1 MHYWNSVL
9 NEVLLKSDS
18 RAFLLS
24 DENFSTAGNGFFPDE
39 FDDFETPKETRDL
52 RMYYLGDK
60 FPAVYLTKREAES
73 MFWLM
78 QSNTIAEAAA
88 KMELSARTVEFYVKN
103 LKLKLNCKNKKM
115 LVNKILQT
123 TLLQQLEKDGMRLVR
138 H

>member
-9 NEVLLKSDS
+9 NEVLQKSDS
-18 RAFLLS
+18 RDFLLS
-24 DENFSTAGNGFFPDE
+24 NENFSTAGNNFFS
-39 FDDFETPKETRDL
+39 DDYDYFEGQKGTRDL
-52 RMYYLGDK
+52 RMYYLGNQ
-60 FPAVYLTKREAES
+60 FPNVYLTKREAEC

-78 QSNTIAEAAA
+78 QSNTIGEAAA

-115 LVNKILQT
+115 LINKVLQT
-123 TLLQQLEKDGMRLVR
+123 TLLQQLEQDGMRLVR

>member
-18 RAFLLS
+18 RSFLLS
-24 DENFSTAGNGFFPDE
+24 DENFSTAGNAFFSDE
-39 FDDFETPKETRDL
+39 FERIEIPKEARDL
-52 RMYYLGDK
+52 RMYYLGEH
-60 FPAVYLTKREAES
+60 FPDVYLTKREAES

-88 KMELSARTVEFYVKN
+88 KMNLSARTVEFYVKN
-103 LKLKLNCKNKKM
+103 LKLKLQCKNKKM
-115 LVNKILQT
+115 LVDKILQT
-123 TLLQQLEKDGMRLVR
+123 SLLAQLEKEGMQLTK